1 MRALIVLVLLLANV
15 VHAAEDG
22 KPGQSAEQFE
32 ASLHYADGEIALP
45 GGIARLV
52 LSSDFRYLP
61 PEDAERVLVEAW
73 GNPAGNETLG
83 MLLPTGQGATDPQ
96 SFGVII
102 TYEEDGHVEDDDADS
117 IDYDELL
124 QTMQEQGREQN
135 EQRKKQGYQ
144 PVDLLGWAERP
155 YYDQDAH
162 KLHWAKRLRFGE
174 AEGETLNYNIR
185 ILGRE
190 GVLVL
195 NAVAGMDQLDAIKPQ
210 LQRVVGFTEFTD
222 GNRYA
227 DFDASTDKT
236 AAYGLAA
243 LVAGGVAAKAG
254 LFAKLFALLI
264 AFKKLLIVA
273 FLAAA
278 GAIGNWFKGRRV

>member
-1 MRALIVLVLLLANV
+1 MRAPIALVLLFASAVQAADANQ
-15 VHAAEDG
+15 
-22 KPGQSAEQFE
+22 PGQSAEAFE
-32 ASLHYADGEIALP
+32 ASLHYAGGEIALP
-45 GGIARLV
+45 GGIARLA

-61 PEDAERVLVEAW
+61 PEDTERVLVEAW
-73 GNPAGNETLG
+73 GNPAGNQTLG
-83 MLLPTGQGATDPQ
+83 MLLPAGQGATNPE

-102 TYEEDGHVEDDDADS
+102 TYQEDGHVEDDDADS

-124 QTMQEQGREQN
+124 ATMQKEGSEQN
-135 EQRKKQGYQ
+135 QQRQQQGYP

-155 YYDQDAH
+155 YYDPDAH
-162 KLHWAKRLRFGE
+162 KLHWAKRLRFGA

-227 DFDASTDKT
+227 DFDSSTDKT

-264 AFKKLLIVA
+264 AFKKLLIVG

>member
-1 MRALIVLVLLLANV
+1 MRAPIALVLLFASAV
-15 VHAAEDG
+15 QAADDAQ
-22 KPGQSAEQFE
+22 PAQSTEQFE
-32 ASLHYADGEIALP
+32 ASLHYAHGEIALP
-45 GGIARLV
+45 GGIARLG
-52 LSSDFRYLP
+52 LSDDFRYLP
-61 PEDAERVLVEAW
+61 PQDTERVLVEAW
-73 GNPAGNETLG
+73 GNPDGAGTLG
-83 MLLPTGQGATDPQ
+83 MLLPADHGATDAE

-102 TYEEDGHVEDDDADS
+102 TYEEDGHVADDDADS

-124 QTMQEQGREQN
+124 QTMQEEGREQN
-135 EQRKKQGYQ
+135 EQRQKQGFQ
-144 PVDLLGWAERP
+144 PVELVGWAERP
-155 YYDQDAH
+155 FYDAGAH
-162 KLHWAKRLRFGE
+162 KLHWAKRLRFGD

-195 NAVAGMDQLDAIKPQ
+195 NAVAGMDQLDEIKPQ

-227 DFDASTDKT
+227 DFDSSTDRT

-264 AFKKLLIVA
+264 AFKKLLIVGV
-273 FLAAA
+273 LAAA
-278 GAIGNWFKGRRV
+278 GLIGNWFKGRRV